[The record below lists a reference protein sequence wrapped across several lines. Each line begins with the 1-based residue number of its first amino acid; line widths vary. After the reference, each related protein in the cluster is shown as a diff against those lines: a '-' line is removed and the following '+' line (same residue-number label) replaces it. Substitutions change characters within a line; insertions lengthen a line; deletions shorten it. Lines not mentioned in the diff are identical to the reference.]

1 MGQSLYYPPN
11 VGGWPGGRAWLSP
24 LALLGRANFAADLL
38 AGRLAQPAVAPVDV
52 LGLARR
58 HGRGGREEVAGFLTD
73 LILGAAPDA
82 GWTARVGAAAGEGRP
97 LPEFARRAA
106 AAILASPEAQLD

>member
-1 MGQSLYYPPN
+1 

-24 LALLGRANFAADLL
+24 LAMVGRANLAADLV
-38 AGRLAQPAVAPVDV
+38 AGRLAQPAAPPLD
-52 LGLARR
+52 LLSLARR
-58 HGRGGREEVAGFLTD
+58 HDRAGSREELAGFFTD

-82 GWTARVGAAAGEGRP
+82 GWIGRVVAAAGKDRE

-106 AAILASPEAQLD
+106 AAVLACPEAQLD